1 MQIAATLVVAWF
13 IVKTLVGQWHA
24 VEGQPL
30 EINPNWTLIVGSAAV
45 VLATYAV
52 LIEAWRRILI
62 AWKAKLAFWPAAR
75 IMSISRLGLYVPGRI
90 WQIAAM
96 TRMAQSAKVNPIAAA
111 GSSVLN
117 TVVNIAMGFLVA
129 LVAGWRS
136 FGRLSHGRTG
146 VGVALV
152 VVAVAAILLLPFA
165 LPIMLRLARR
175 VTGRDLADVTLPHR
189 AVYVAVVANIVAWLL
204 YGAAFQLFVRGMT
217 GRAPGSFAD
226 YVTAFAW
233 PYLLGYL
240 VLFVPG
246 GLGVREVALAVA
258 LDALHLAAPPTAAVI
273 AVSSRLWLS
282 VLELVPGLLFLIADR
297 RSRSRDQTS

>member
-1 MQIAATLVVAWF
+1 MATLVVAWF
-13 IVKTLVGQWHA
+13 IVKALVGQWRA

-30 EINPNWTLIVGSAAV
+30 KINPNWTLIVASAAV

-52 LIEAWRRILI
+52 LIEAWRRILV

-75 IMSISRLGLYVPGRI
+75 IMSISRLGVYVPGRL
-90 WQIAAM
+90 WQIVMM
-96 TRMAQSAKVNPIAAA
+96 TKMAQNAKVNPVAAA

-136 FGRLSHGRTG
+136 FGRLSNGRTG

-152 VVAVAAILLLPFA
+152 ILAVAAILLLPFA

-189 AVYVAVVANIVAWLL
+189 AVYVAVAANIVAWLL

-217 GRAPGSFAD
+217 GSAPGSYAD

-233 PYLLGYL
+233 PYLVGYL
-240 VLFVPG
+240 AVVVPG
-246 GLGVREVALAVA
+246 GLGVRELALAVA
-258 LDALHLAAPPTAAVI
+258 LDALNLVAPPTSVVV